1 MAIDVRVIDTKTSRI
16 VASTSVEGEATDFAL
31 GGALAGA
38 MGGGALAGALGGW
51 SKTPTEKALRIS
63 IQEAVKFVVSKTP
76 AVYYRHGPGGETVA
90 AAKAPVAVAAGAGGG
105 AAAVAATAP
114 TDTTGVPSAL
124 RVIQTIRA
132 DHDQQLLV
140 DLNEVK
146 VRGAVLSVV
155 VSLRAVGSK
164 PSQWVTVNENKSSV
178 LNYDNGETAA
188 VIKVDGF
195 NNGPVPPGDPKIIR
209 ATFKVPAGSEEGR
222 HHAGRG
228 RHIRRRGPRAIVES
242 RRLRGFARRAPSSS
256 RIASR
261 PHIPMGL
268 ANWLT
273 IVRILLVPVLV
284 ITLVYNRVLLA
295 LATFVVAGVT
305 DMMDGHIARTRG
317 TKTRLGAFLDPLADK
332 LLLTASFVTLTYKFP
347 KILPFWL
354 TAIVLSR
361 DLLLILV
368 AVLIMLTGGQL
379 NPTPTALGK
388 ASTVF
393 QMVTVG
399 VALFVVGGG
408 HDFWLLRKALLV
420 VAAVLTIGSGIQ
432 YLMLAPRYV
441 DWGGR

>member
-1 MAIDVRVIDTKTSRI
+1 
-16 VASTSVEGEATDFAL
+16 
-31 GGALAGA
+31 
-38 MGGGALAGALGGW
+38 
-51 SKTPTEKALRIS
+51 
-63 IQEAVKFVVSKTP
+63 
-76 AVYYRHGPGGETVA
+76 
-90 AAKAPVAVAAGAGGG
+90 
-105 AAAVAATAP
+105 
-114 TDTTGVPSAL
+114 
-124 RVIQTIRA
+124 
-132 DHDQQLLV
+132 
-140 DLNEVK
+140 
-146 VRGAVLSVV
+146 
-155 VSLRAVGSK
+155 
-164 PSQWVTVNENKSSV
+164 
-178 LNYDNGETAA
+178 
-188 VIKVDGF
+188 
-195 NNGPVPPGDPKIIR
+195 
-209 ATFKVPAGSEEGR
+209 
-222 HHAGRG
+222 
-228 RHIRRRGPRAIVES
+228 
-242 RRLRGFARRAPSSS
+242 
-256 RIASR
+256 
-261 PHIPMGL
+261 MGL

-273 IVRILLVPVLV
+273 IVRILLVPLLV

-347 KILPFWL
+347 QILPFWL

-399 VALFVVGGG
+399 VALFVVGGD